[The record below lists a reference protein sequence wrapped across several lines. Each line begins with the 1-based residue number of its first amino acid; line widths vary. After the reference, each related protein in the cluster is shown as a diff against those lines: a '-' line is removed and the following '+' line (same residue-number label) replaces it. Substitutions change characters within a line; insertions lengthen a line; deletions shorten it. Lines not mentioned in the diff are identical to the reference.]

1 MPHIIAV
8 FVFADFQLLDA
19 SGPVAAFEAANR
31 LVPGSYDLRLVSLDG
46 GLIASSSGVSLLTS
60 SCQEAGEVD
69 TLMAVGGWGV
79 YSAAECERT
88 LGWVRARSDTARRTT
103 SVCSGAFLLG
113 AAGVL
118 DGRKAT
124 THWNRS
130 ADFCRRFP
138 QVRLEPDRIFV
149 NDGPIWTSAGVSA
162 GIDLALA
169 LITQD
174 LGEAVARQVARQLVV
189 YYRRPGGQS
198 QFSELLDLAA
208 PDSRFAPL
216 LDHIRSHLRD
226 PLQVEDLAHWMCMS
240 PRHFSRLFTAEVG
253 TTPARAVERLRFE
266 AASSY
271 LESGQD
277 SIQVIA
283 QRCGFQ
289 DAERM
294 RRAFVRIKGM
304 PPSAFRRKGGQV
316 TGV

>member
-8 FVFADFQLLDA
+8 LVFADFQLLDA

-31 LVPGSYDLRLVSLDG
+31 LVPGSYALKLVSLEG
-46 GLIASSSGVSLLTS
+46 GLIASSAGISLLTC
-60 SCQEAGEVD
+60 SCREMDYVD

-88 LGWVRARSDTARRTT
+88 LGWIRARSRSVSRMT
-103 SVCSGAFLLG
+103 SVCSGAFLLA

-118 DGRKAT
+118 DGRRAT

-130 ADFCRRFP
+130 AEFCRRFP
-138 QVRLEPDRIFV
+138 HVRLEPDRIFV
-149 NDGPIWTSAGVSA
+149 NDGPVWTSAGVSA

-174 LGEAVARQVARQLVV
+174 LGETVARQVARQLVV

-198 QFSELLDLAA
+198 QFSEMLDLSA

-216 LDHIRSHLRD
+216 LDHIRSHLSE
-226 PLQVEDLAHWMCMS
+226 PLQVEELAHRMCMS

-253 TTPARAVERLRFE
+253 TTPARAVERLRIE
-266 AASSY
+266 AACSH
-271 LESGQD
+271 LENGQD

-283 QRCGFQ
+283 RRCGFQ
-289 DAERM
+289 DTERM

-304 PPSAFRRKGGQV
+304 PPSAFRCKGRETTDV
-316 TGV
+316 